1 MHCVGLRTKFTI
13 CQMQVLYKFT
23 STEKFI
29 IRHNFYEINITQNS
43 DYTRKASYDKTSYYI
58 FKGLI
63 GLFET
68 FKKKCVMFSTGC
80 FFLKVE
86 DAHVNMYILRIDT
99 KNILTNY

>member
-13 CQMQVLYKFT
+13 CQMKVLYKFT

-43 DYTRKASYDKTSYYI
+43 DYTRKANHDKNSYYI

-68 FKKKCVMFSTGC
+68 FF
-80 FFLKVE
+80 
-86 DAHVNMYILRIDT
+86 
-99 KNILTNY
+99 